1 MNSRI
6 VINTGPLIAF
16 GRMDC
21 LETIRDLPFD
31 YSSPEQVRL
40 EIVAGN
46 RLGYATAFPE
56 WINVIS
62 LTDPPSKLTLSN
74 LDAGEAAVIEAALQ
88 NNIQTVCLDEL
99 KGRRA
104 AVASGLVVVGSLGIL
119 GRAKKL
125 GLIGNVKPFVEK
137 AQLSGI
143 HYDQKLVDTFLAG
156 LGEL

>member
-21 LETIRDLPFD
+21 LEIIRNLPLDF
-31 YSSPEQVRL
+31 SSAEQVRQ
-40 EIVAGN
+40 EIAAGN
-46 RLGYATAFPE
+46 RLGYATAFPD
-56 WINVIS
+56 WIEVIS

-88 NNIQTVCLDEL
+88 NNIQTVCIDEL

-104 AVASGLVVVGSLGIL
+104 AIASGLSVVGSLGLL
-119 GRAKKL
+119 GRAKAI
-125 GLIGNVKPFVEK
+125 GLISEVRPFAEK
-137 AQLSGI
+137 AQRLGV
-143 HYDQKLVDTFLAG
+143 HYDQALLDRFLAG
-156 LGEL
+156 LGE